1 MMHQWRVADLGAFED
16 YCDTLDLGVDL
27 QEAPDESVTLGSRPS
42 SPEIPAITAD
52 PAPSSTPER
61 HLVGPVAGFDFEVGA
76 LLGQGG
82 MARVHLGWQRSVGR
96 EVAIKIPRAG
106 PGRDGRIA
114 ALVREARITGR
125 LEHPNVPPMH
135 GLGRTHDGTAVMTM
149 KRIEGVSWRA
159 ALDDDA
165 VLPARFRSGDRL
177 ETHLRILM
185 DVCDAVHFAHSR
197 GVLHRDI
204 KPANVLLGAFGEVYL
219 ADWGIAVMLDDTPD
233 LPRAVDVREPAGT
246 PGYMAPEMAA
256 GDGSALGVQSDVY
269 GLGAVL
275 HRVLTGQPRHRGANY
290 VEALI
295 SAFESAPVEY
305 AQDVPRRLV
314 SLCSR
319 ATARAP
325 EDRFRDAAGFRRALA
340 EFLEQRDSSRLVD
353 EAEAAMALLDAARAD
368 DDEHAIERHFGV
380 ARFALEHALRVWP
393 GNRDARGSLDGL
405 LLDQAEHALDAR
417 RSSYADGLLS
427 AVHGTGKATADRR
440 RALLD
445 RVGQLRERRRRLG
458 HLAREVDLSVFSRH
472 RGLVAIFLG
481 LAWGLNGL
489 RRADVRPTVE
499 QLLVDQLWMAGAL
512 VALLVVLRRWL
523 WSTRVNR
530 RVSLALMGIV
540 TLDTCVR
547 FAGWKLGLQAPQ
559 IAAME
564 LAADTGGILL
574 LALLLDLRLLIAAT
588 LMGLGAVWGLHRV
601 DEIFHVTAW
610 SVLVALSS
618 MGIVWLIWPA
628 SVRLEG
634 SNAAST
640 DEGP

>member
-1 MMHQWRVADLGAFED
+1 MDAWRVADPGAFET
-16 YCDTLDLGVDL
+16 YCETLDLGVDL
-27 QEAPDESVTLGSRPS
+27 GETPDEVVTLGSRP
-42 SPEIPAITAD
+42 PALEPLVIAPD
-52 PAPSSTPER
+52 PAPSPAGER
-61 HLVGPVAGFDFEVGA
+61 RLVGPVAGFDFEVGA

-106 PGRDGRIA
+106 GGHDARVA

-135 GLGRTHDGTAVMTM
+135 GLGRTGEGITVMTM

-165 VLPARFRSGDRL
+165 VLPPRFRSGDRL
-177 ETHLRILM
+177 ESHLRVLM
-185 DVCDAVHFAHSR
+185 GVCDAVHFGHSR

-204 KPANVLLGAFGEVYL
+204 KPSNVLLGAYGEVYL
-219 ADWGIAVMLDDTPD
+219 ADWGIAVVLDDTPD
-233 LPRAVDVREPAGT
+233 LPRAVDVCEPAGT

-256 GDGSALGVQSDVY
+256 GDGSALGVCSDVY

-275 HRVLTGQPRHRGANY
+275 HRVLTGAPRHGGASY
-290 VEALI
+290 IEALAR
-295 SAFESAPVEY
+295 AFESAPVEY
-305 AQDVPRRLV
+305 PPSVPRRLAAI
-314 SLCSR
+314 CAR
-319 ATARAP
+319 ATARDPAL
-325 EDRFRDAAGFRRALA
+325 RFEDAAAFRRAIA

-353 EAEAAMALLDAARAD
+353 EAEAAGAHLDAARAGGD
-368 DDEHAIERHFGV
+368 GAAIERHFGV

-393 GNRDARGSLDGL
+393 GNHDARDALHTL
-405 LLDQAEHALDAR
+405 LLDQAGYALTAR
-417 RSSYADGLLS
+417 RTSYADGLLAAIEGGTA
-427 AVHGTGKATADRR
+427 AVVERR
-440 RALLD
+440 RALLE
-445 RVGQLRERRRRLG
+445 RVGHLRERQRRLG
-458 HLAREVDLSVFSRH
+458 RLAREIDLGVFSRH
-472 RGLVAIFLG
+472 RGLVAIGLG

-499 QLLVDQLWMAGAL
+499 QLLGDQLWMAGAL

-540 TLDTCVR
+540 ALDTCVR
-547 FAGWKLGLQAPQ
+547 LAGWQLGLAAPQ

-574 LALLLDLRLLIAAT
+574 LALLVDLRLLIAAA
-588 LMGLGAVWGLHRV
+588 LMGLGAAWGLSQP
-601 DEIFHVTAW
+601 DEIFRITAW
-610 SVLVALSS
+610 TVLVTLAS
-618 MGIVWLIWPA
+618 MGVVWLIWPA
-628 SVRLEG
+628 SVRL
-634 SNAAST
+634 
-640 DEGP
+640 DRR

>member
-1 MMHQWRVADLGAFED
+1 MNRWRVADLGAFED

-27 QEAPDESVTLGSRPS
+27 KETPDESVTLGSRPS
-42 SPEIPAITAD
+42 APEMPAVV
-52 PAPSSTPER
+52 PAPSPTAER
-61 HLVGPVAGFDFEVGA
+61 RLVGPVAGFDFEIGA
-76 LLGQGG
+76 LLGRGG

-96 EVAIKIPRAG
+96 EVAIKIPRSG
-106 PGRDGRIA
+106 PGRDARVA

-135 GLGRTHDGTAVMTM
+135 GLGQTRDGTAVMTM

-159 ALDDDA
+159 ALDDGA
-165 VLPARFRSGDRL
+165 VMPPRFRSGDRI
-177 ETHLRILM
+177 ESHLRILM

-204 KPANVLLGAFGEVYL
+204 KPANVLLGPFGEVYL
-219 ADWGIAVMLDDTPD
+219 ADWGIAVVLDDTPE

-256 GDGSALGVQSDVY
+256 GDGSALGSHSDVY

-275 HRVLTGQPRHRGANY
+275 HRLLTGQPRHGGASY
-290 VEALI
+290 VEALV

-305 AQDVPRRLV
+305 PPGVPRRLAAI
-314 SLCSR
+314 CAR

-325 EDRFRDAAGFRRALA
+325 EARFADAATFRRAIA

-353 EAEAAMALLDAARAD
+353 EAEAATALLDAARAA
-368 DDEHAIERHFGV
+368 DDEPAGARHFGV

-393 GNRDARGSLDGL
+393 GNEVARASLDTL
-405 LLDQAEHALDAR
+405 LLDQAEHALNAR

-427 AVHGTGKATADRR
+427 AVDGGTTATAERR

-445 RVGQLRERRRRLG
+445 RVAHLRERRQRLG
-458 HLAREVDLSVFSRH
+458 HLAREVDLGVFSRH

-489 RRADVRPTVE
+489 RRADARPTVE
-499 QLLVDQLWMAGAL
+499 QLLVDQLWMTGAL
-512 VALLVVLRRWL
+512 VALLVLLRRWL

-540 TLDTCVR
+540 ALDTCVR
-547 FAGWKLGLQAPQ
+547 FAGWTLGLEAPQ

-564 LAADTGGILL
+564 LAADTGGVLL
-574 LALLLDLRLLIAAT
+574 LALLIDLRLLIAAA
-588 LMGLGAVWGLHRV
+588 LMGLGAAWGLTHL

-610 SVLVALSS
+610 TVLVALSS
-618 MGIVWLIWPA
+618 MGVVWLIWPA
-628 SVRLEG
+628 SIHLEDPR
-634 SNAAST
+634 ADA
-640 DEGP
+640 